1 MIPYI
6 VLVCIPIIGTIVS
19 LSNEKMFAH
28 TKWQAVI
35 ISSFFSA
42 WFLLL
47 ALRHFS
53 VGTDIKGYITRFG
66 SVSKMSFAEIFQNFS
81 GEYGFWV
88 LNKLISLISTNEQF
102 YLAIM
107 ALVCIL
113 PLWYLYAKECDSA
126 LVAIVLFLVLLFT
139 MYFSGLRQCIAMGF
153 VVPAYYFTKK
163 KKIIPFILM
172 VVLGSL
178 FHISA
183 WVMLVI
189 YPIYHV
195 RLNSVGLILFWVVVL
210 FVFIFR
216 TQIFLMVLELFGDEY
231 SKYVDWTGD
240 TGAYGMLLLFV
251 IFTAYAFLIPDNSLV
266 DKDVLGLRNI
276 LLLSLLLQGFAT
288 INMVVMRINY
298 YYLILLPVLIS
309 KIPSRARACDKWLA
323 DLSIV
328 VMAFAFLIIFFRNA
342 YLGEDILNV
351 FPYIPFWGK

>member
-1 MIPYI
+1 MLPYI

-28 TKWQAVI
+28 RKWQALI

-53 VGTDIKGYITRFG
+53 VGTDIKGYITWFG
-66 SVSKMSFAEIFQNFS
+66 SVSKMSFAGIFQNFN
-81 GEYGFWV
+81 GEYGFWI

-107 ALVCIL
+107 ALVCIS
-113 PLWYLYAKECDSA
+113 PVWYLYAKECDNA

-195 RLNSVGLILFWVVVL
+195 RLKGNML
-210 FVFIFR
+210 FVFLFLIAIIFVFR
-216 TQIFLMVLELFGDEY
+216 LEIFNLLVKLVGD
-231 SKYVDWTGD
+231 KYEKYGAMTGD
-240 TGAYGMLLLFV
+240 TGAYAVVLLLA
-251 IFTAYAFLIPDNSLV
+251 IFTAYAFLMPDYNLL
-266 DKDVLGLRNI
+266 DKDLIGLRNI
-276 LLLSLLLQGFAT
+276 LLLSFVVQIFAT
-288 INMVVMRINY
+288 IHPLAMRVNY
-298 YYLILLPVLIS
+298 YYLLLLPILIS
-309 KIPSRARACDKWLA
+309 KIPSRARVSDKWLA
-323 DLSIV
+323 ELSIV
-328 VMAFAFLIIFFRNA
+328 VMVFAFLIIFFRSG
-342 YLGEDILNV
+342 YLGQDILNV